1 MGSGWMCGSDC
12 NSKSSTVRFITDRR
26 KRFNYGTFGSGL
38 VIICLRYFWFISR
51 IPMPTASL
59 HVTKLAAA
67 KRQLRAAI
75 RLFFMEE
82 DELAI
87 HTVASASYG
96 LLKDLKRDRGQS
108 EAADSYRTT
117 FFYLVRDFRRGTLP
131 AHMTSD
137 PTKMAEIES
146 VADHLSPITADSK
159 LSDVQVTISSAL
171 ERQYWSESNKA
182 ANFLKHADRDTDG
195 TLSLDKIGN
204 NLLLLKCCSAYRDI
218 APDDLG
224 NEGLVFEAFTAAGNP
239 AHQAT
244 GSAFDS
250 LLESMKRVPSDRRMA
265 LCYKVIVEMNTN

>member
-1 MGSGWMCGSDC
+1 M
-12 NSKSSTVRFITDRR
+12 STA
-26 KRFNYGTFGSGL
+26 
-38 VIICLRYFWFISR
+38 
-51 IPMPTASL
+51 ML

-67 KRQLRAAI
+67 KRQLQAAI

-87 HTVASASYG
+87 HTVASAVYG
-96 LLKDLKRDRGQS
+96 LLKDLKLDRGRS
-108 EAADSYRTT
+108 EAADSYLTM

-137 PTKMAEIES
+137 PAMIAKIERI
-146 VADHLSPITADSK
+146 ADQLSPITADSK
-159 LSDVQVTISSAL
+159 LSDVQVTISLTL
-171 ERQYWSESNKA
+171 ERQYWNESNQA

-195 TLSLDKIGN
+195 TLSLERIDN

-239 AHQAT
+239 AHQGT

-250 LLESMKRVPSDRRMA
+250 LLESMKCVPDERRLA
-265 LCYKVIVEMNTN
+265 LCYKMIVEINAN